1 MCKGRPGPSDDDD
14 GTLSVNYW
22 NFLRGAGAID
32 SRESRVEINLARD
45 VILFI
50 KVHITIIQIQIHD
63 RARISPHRP
72 PHQPKRMNFVNLP
85 NRL

>member
-1 MCKGRPGPSDDDD
+1 MSKGRLEPSDDDDD

-45 VILFI
+45 VI
-50 KVHITIIQIQIHD
+50 
-63 RARISPHRP
+63 
-72 PHQPKRMNFVNLP
+72 
-85 NRL
+85 